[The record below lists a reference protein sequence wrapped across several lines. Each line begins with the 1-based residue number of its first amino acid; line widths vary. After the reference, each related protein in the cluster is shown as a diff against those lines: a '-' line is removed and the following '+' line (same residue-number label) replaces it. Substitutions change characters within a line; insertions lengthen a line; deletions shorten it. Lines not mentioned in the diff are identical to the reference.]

1 MSAAACGGLAT
12 VSVYHGSTTGFCLWW
27 FGHWLMVVWLR
38 ADGGVWPV
46 DDGGL
51 DVWQFQNATHNVEWV
66 NGAMCILGP
75 PGEEV
80 MIDS

>member
-12 VSVYHGSTTGFCLWW
+12 ISVYCGLTTGFCLWW
-27 FGHWLMVVWLR
+27 FGHWLMVVWPR

-51 DVWQFQNATHNVEWV
+51 DVWQF
-66 NGAMCILGP
+66 
-75 PGEEV
+75 
-80 MIDS
+80 